1 MSPKPVEQRPHFQDL
16 QQQLADY
23 IRNPE
28 QVSYAPVGEKPI
40 EVRRLNT
47 YQELFFN
54 NIEGFFSQ
62 IFPVCAEIIGQ
73 ERWLEIIREYM
84 LKHRSRTP
92 LFHELGE
99 EFLAFFEAEFTPIA
113 SDPKF
118 LLELAHYE
126 WVELALSVSTEIGF
140 DSVDIKQVDL
150 NKPDLNAL
158 DSNNVGLNSVDL
170 EAAYEISPV
179 AWPLA
184 YEWPVHQLSKAFQP
198 TEKPPQATTLLV
210 YRHEHA
216 NGDEVI
222 DFMTLTPLLYQWL
235 MILEKSAS
243 AQSAFDVVT
252 QPYDLTAEQRQSFAL
267 QALRELV
274 DLNILRAVI

>member
-1 MSPKPVEQRPHFQDL
+1 MSSKPVEKRPHFQEL
-16 QQQLADY
+16 QQQFADS

-28 QVSYAPVGEKPI
+28 QMVYAPAGEEPI
-40 EVRRLNT
+40 EKRRLTT
-47 YQELFFN
+47 YQQLFFN
-54 NIEGFFSQ
+54 NMEGFFSQ
-62 IFPVCAEIIGQ
+62 IFPVCADILGQ
-73 ERWLEIIREYM
+73 ERWLQIIREYM

-99 EFLAFFEAEFTPIA
+99 EFLAFFEAEFTPRT
-113 SDPKF
+113 SDPDF

-140 DSVDIKQVDL
+140 DSVERKQADL
-150 NKPDLNAL
+150 NK
-158 DSNNVGLNSVDL
+158 VDL
-170 EAAYEISPV
+170 EAAYELSPV

-184 YEWPVHQLSKAFQP
+184 YEWPVHQLSKVFQP
-198 TEKPPQATTLLV
+198 TEKPTQTTTLLV

-222 DFMTLTPLLYQWL
+222 DFMALTPLLYQFL
-235 MILEKSAS
+235 MILETSDSAN
-243 AQSAFDVVT
+243 SAFETVT
-252 QPYDLTAEQRQSFAL
+252 ESYNLTTEHRQSSAL
-267 QALRELV
+267 QALQELV